1 MSDALD
7 YLMKVRPAAM
17 QSYFGFIRAAGT
29 HLDPRTRALIS
40 VITKVDR
47 QTDAGLR
54 QYVKR
59 ALREGI
65 SANEVLD
72 ALLVAFP
79 TLGLSKIVWA
89 VDVLL
94 DMDIPEFRP
103 ESLGVAADWH
113 DVAAETE
120 ITGRRLSRVTA
131 AGRELL
137 VFHDEVL
144 RVYDNRCPHQA
155 TRITEEAAQGDV
167 LTCPKHGWQ
176 FDLRTGQC
184 VARGDRPLQ
193 LLEHRL
199 EGGRLLVRW

>member
-1 MSDALD
+1 
-7 YLMKVRPAAM
+7 MKVRPAAM